1 MGERDTLICRR
12 SASLEG
18 VSRGITAVRL
28 TNSEQGPWHTLVG
41 ICASKAALCA
51 TGRARTAADTNAVQ
65 DRLLQSMR
73 VRFSDS
79 EQWSSPV
86 KPPRSQNYV
95 KPHDARTRVRLG
107 NAPQGGR
114 ANGS

>member
-28 TNSEQGPWHTLVG
+28 TNSEQGPWHTSVG
-41 ICASKAALCA
+41 VCASKAALCA
-51 TGRARTAADTNAVQ
+51 TGRARTAADTNAVHE
-65 DRLLQSMR
+65 
-73 VRFSDS
+73 F
-79 EQWSSPV
+79 

-95 KPHDARTRVRLG
+95 KPHDARTRVQLFPARPCSVHDR
-107 NAPQGGR
+107 N
-114 ANGS
+114 